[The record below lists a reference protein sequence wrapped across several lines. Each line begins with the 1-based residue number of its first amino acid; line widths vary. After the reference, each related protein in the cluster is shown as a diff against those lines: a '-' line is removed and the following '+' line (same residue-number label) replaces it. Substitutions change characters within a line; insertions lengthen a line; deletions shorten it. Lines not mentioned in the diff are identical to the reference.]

1 MDFSKYK
8 NSLLQYLQ
16 HKGIEAQH
24 GLIRCFNPSHEDKNP
39 SCELFED
46 HFKCYSCGIHGDIY
60 DAVEILQGITEKAEQ
75 YKEIERTFG
84 GASTMPVLPKKAA
97 AKTHKEDFVTDP
109 DCVKKL
115 EDYFK
120 RHKSRNEEVIKYLNR
135 RAQIKTNNQLQSYP
149 VKVRNRM
156 VSYFFYWP
164 GYTIAE
170 AELGWRGHPRTQSRK
185 RE

>member
-8 NSLLQYLQ
+8 NNLLQYLQ
-16 HKGIEAQH
+16 CKGIEAQR
-24 GLIRCFNPSHEDKNP
+24 GLIRCFNPQHEDKNP

-84 GASTMPVLPKKAA
+84 GTSTATLLPKKSAP
-97 AKTHKEDFVTDP
+97 KTRKADDFTTDP

-120 RHKSRNEEVIKYLNR
+120 RRKSRNEEVIKYLNK
-135 RAQIKTNNQLQSYP
+135 RAAIKTNNQIQSYP
-149 VKVRNRM
+149 VEITSRM
-156 VSYFFYWP
+156 VSYFF
-164 GYTIAE
+164 
-170 AELGWRGHPRTQSRK
+170 
-185 RE
+185 

>member
-16 HKGIEAQH
+16 YKGIEAQR
-24 GLIRCFNPSHEDKNP
+24 GLIRCFNPQHEDKNP

-60 DAVEILQGITEKAEQ
+60 DAVEILQGITDKAEQ
-75 YKEIERTFG
+75 FKEIERTFG
-84 GASTMPVLPKKAA
+84 GASTAPVLPKKSAP
-97 AKTHKEDFVTDP
+97 KTRKTEDFATDP

-120 RHKSRNEEVIKYLNR
+120 R
-135 RAQIKTNNQLQSYP
+135 QP
-149 VKVRNRM
+149 KVCT
-156 VSYFFYWP
+156 VSDGQGKP
-164 GYTIAE
+164 GDKP
-170 AELGWRGHPRTQSRK
+170 LGV
-185 RE
+185 